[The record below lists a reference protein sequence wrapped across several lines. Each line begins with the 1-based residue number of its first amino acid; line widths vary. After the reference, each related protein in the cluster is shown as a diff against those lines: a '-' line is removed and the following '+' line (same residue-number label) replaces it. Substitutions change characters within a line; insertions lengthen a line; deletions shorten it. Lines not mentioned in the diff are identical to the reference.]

1 MKFTAKIV
9 LALIAI
15 TAFASAEMK
24 MGYIDSE
31 AVLAGYSGTKA
42 AEEKLR
48 QFYAKLEQEATE
60 KQKRIKQMQE
70 DLQKQALLIS
80 AERKAE
86 IEKELQDSL
95 IVYQQFIQEKMGQQ
109 GAAAQKQAELMAP
122 IIEKINVAIKA
133 LAEKENYDFIIDSK
147 MGLLYG
153 KPTYDVTEKVIKT
166 LNSGK

>member
-9 LALIAI
+9 IALLAL
-15 TAFASAEMK
+15 TAMATAEMK

-48 QFYAKLEQEATE
+48 QFYAKLEKEATE

-122 IIEKINVAIKA
+122 IIEKINAAIKV
-133 LAEKENYDFIIDSK
+133 LAEKENYDFIVDSK
-147 MGLLYG
+147 AGLLYG
-153 KPTYDVTEKVIKT
+153 KPTYDVTQKIIKT